1 MSPADA
7 AAAPRAAPPQVPER
21 APVHPRRTGVSGGA
35 LRRGSAFYAI
45 GQFAGMALGFIGS
58 TIMVRVAAP
67 QDVAS
72 YLLILQAI
80 MAVGLIMQLGL
91 GPAALR
97 FAPVSRGQGGD
108 AATALLRRRL
118 FRIQITLWCVI
129 VPPLALAWPWI
140 ARRLDAPELATATP
154 FLVGAALLASFGHL
168 VDNYLRAFRM
178 YASSAL
184 LTHLAP
190 RALLLGGFLALWLSA
205 ASEVPWQLLISV
217 FLGAQLAGAMGY
229 ALSLARTTPEE
240 TSEPRAALAPPEIR
254 TILGATTAMGLRSAA
269 SVLFVSSDLWVLSW
283 ARPHDEVAIY
293 GIASRVL
300 QVMAALPGIANF
312 LIPQEF
318 AMLHADGRHEE
329 MEGLARTSST
339 IVAMISAA
347 SLLGIFLLGRPLLR
361 LAFGETYVA
370 SWAIILILAIGTF
383 WDTASGSAGFVLQMS
398 GHHTRLL
405 VLTAGAAAM
414 NIGLSAALAPTW
426 GGYGVALA
434 TTFTLIV
441 LNLAMVWSA
450 RRLVGVRTFVYFNP
464 ARWREV
470 LRTARGEGKRRGA

>member
-1 MSPADA
+1 MSPVDA
-7 AAAPRAAPPQVPER
+7 AASTAVAQPVPGR
-21 APVHPRRTGVSGGA
+21 APKRARSTGASGGA
-35 LRRGSAFYAI
+35 LRRGGAFFAA
-45 GQFAGMALGFIGS
+45 GQFLGMALGFVGS
-58 TIMVRVAAP
+58 TIMVRVADP

-72 YLLILQAI
+72 YLLLLQAI

-97 FAPVSRGQGGD
+97 FAPTSRGEGGD
-108 AATALLRRRL
+108 VATALLRRRL

-129 VPPLALAWPWI
+129 VPPLALAWPWV

-168 VDNYLRAFRM
+168 VDNYIRAFRM

-190 RALLLGGFLALWLSA
+190 RALLLGGFLALW
-205 ASEVPWQLLISV
+205 ASGAEDVPWQLLISV
-217 FLGAQLAGAMGY
+217 FLGAQLAGALGY
-229 ALSLARTTPEE
+229 ALSLSRTTPEE

-318 AMLHADGRHEE
+318 AVLHADGRHED
-329 MEGLARTSST
+329 MERLARTSST
-339 IVAMISAA
+339 AVAMISAV
-347 SLLGIFLLGRPLLR
+347 SLLGILVLGRPLLR

-414 NIGLSAALAPTW
+414 NVGLSAALAPIW
-426 GGYGVALA
+426 GGYGVACA

-441 LNLAMVWSA
+441 LNLVMVWSA
-450 RRLVGVRTFVYFNP
+450 RRLVGVRTFVFFNP

-470 LRTARGEGKRRGA
+470 LRMAWADRKRRGEE